1 MFQPKMHG
9 ESLVCL
15 LKKGTHL
22 SQLQYPSKNN
32 VYTPSHIVPNSPVL
46 ILIYT
51 SKRVQKLAKSDR
63 KVDTKLMHVQPRY
76 YKRMKFQGFTG
87 LVLVRNCIKTL
98 GPKPQTY

>member
-15 LKKGTHL
+15 LKKGTHT
-22 SQLQYPSKNN
+22 QLQYPSKND

-51 SKRVQKLAKSDR
+51 LMRAQKLAKS
-63 KVDTKLMHVQPRY
+63 
-76 YKRMKFQGFTG
+76 G
-87 LVLVRNCIKTL
+87 
-98 GPKPQTY
+98 